1 MYWITSI
8 YIKWIYNSSLK
19 HSVLCSAVYCILI
32 YICGS
37 IFVDCGIFIYSCG
50 CYLVDASVF
59 SFNKRTLWNFC
70 YCWGCQFVG
79 EGYPQLPRILM
90 IPEYLN
96 ISLFSNKNSSYE
108 NLPMFMQTGT
118 LTEDGLMM
126 QGVIPTSNSRYVQF
140 TTQTGLV
147 ICVKLCVYTR

>member
-8 YIKWIYNSSLK
+8 YIKWIYNGSLK

-32 YICGS
+32 YICWS

-59 SFNKRTLWNFC
+59 SFNKKANSLKFLLLLRMSI
-70 YCWGCQFVG
+70 CWWGLSTITMNSNDSRVF
-79 EGYPQLPRILM
+79 
-90 IPEYLN
+90 EYF
-96 ISLFSNKNSSYE
+96 IIQSFE
-108 NLPMFMQTGT
+108 NLPMFLQTGT